1 MRWSARPPKAQGNDE
16 SALRQHVF
24 AAIIAAMSLVETP
37 LQKIAETPRT
47 LREIVVDR
55 LRNAI
60 ILGHF
65 ASGERLVERTICEQL
80 GVSRTVVREALRY
93 LESEALVEIV
103 PNRGPIVA
111 RLDWGQAEQIY
122 RIRLLLETDAVM
134 ACAARISP
142 TVAAELAEALN
153 DMEQTA
159 AWQEAGSFFEAATR
173 FYQIIFA
180 AAGHSVAWDI
190 VQRLNGRISR
200 LRAMTLA
207 DPDRNT
213 PGPVRMRRIY
223 EAVRAG
229 DGPAAQ
235 AAVRAHLEEVTQI
248 AHRVLHPHGS
258 LRA

>member
-1 MRWSARPPKAQGNDE
+1 MRGRDDLYHLIQGMTKTEKRYFVLD
-16 SALRQHVF
+16 A
-24 AAIIAAMSLVETP
+24 
-37 LQKIAETPRT
+37 KK
-47 LREIVVDR
+47 
-55 LRNAI
+55 
-60 ILGHF
+60 
-65 ASGERLVERTICEQL
+65 SGRAD
-80 GVSRTVVREALRY
+80 SRY
-93 LESEALVEIV
+93 LSLF
-103 PNRGPIVA
+103 
-111 RLDWGQAEQIY
+111 
-122 RIRLLLETDAVM
+122 
-134 ACAARISP
+134 
-142 TVAAELAEALN
+142 EALN
-153 DMEQTA
+153 DREQTA

-207 DPDRNT
+207 DPDRST